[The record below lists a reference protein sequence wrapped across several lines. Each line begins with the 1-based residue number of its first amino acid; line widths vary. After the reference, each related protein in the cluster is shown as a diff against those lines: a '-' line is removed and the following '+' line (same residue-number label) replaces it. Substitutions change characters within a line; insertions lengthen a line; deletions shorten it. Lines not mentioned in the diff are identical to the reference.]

1 MNDLKK
7 DEERTNYQWTSDFDG
22 KVPLFGGNYGWIC
35 PKCGRV
41 FSPFTMMCPYCKDAV
56 SPMDNGIT
64 YTTTT
69 TEGI

>member
-1 MNDLKK
+1 MNDFQK
-7 DEERTNYQWTSDFDG
+7 DEDRTNIQRGFEFDNTQQF
-22 KVPLFGGNYGWIC
+22 KFANYGWVC

-41 FSPFTMMCPYCKDAV
+41 YSPFTMMCPYCKDAV

-69 TEGI
+69 TEEI

>member
-1 MNDLKK
+1 MNDFKK
-7 DEERTNYQWTSDFDG
+7 DEVRTNIQWGFECDNTQQF
-22 KVPLFGGNYGWIC
+22 KFANYGWIC

-41 FSPFTMMCPYCKDAV
+41 YSPFTMMCPYCKDAD

-69 TEGI
+69 TEEI

>member
-1 MNDLKK
+1 MNDFKK
-7 DEERTNYQWTSDFDG
+7 DKERTNIQRGFEFDNTQQF
-22 KVPLFGGNYGWIC
+22 KFANYGWVC

-41 FSPFTMMCPYCKDAV
+41 YSPFTMMCPYCKDAV